1 MKQHNIY
8 NPFNI
13 APNESLSGY
22 LLRRRTFYFI
32 KSPSYLI
39 TKDKL
44 GISMP
49 NFPND
54 IDRKENQ
61 LPLNNHIL
69 KHHTIYPIIKPTQ
82 NLDLKSRI
90 RTVFNKGINI
100 NEKLPGINPS
110 IKRSQLRFCP
120 YCLEEQVIN
129 HGFSWLLRDWQAP
142 LIKQCSKHK
151 SDLIGYK
158 CDCLNG
164 NISYSAVSKGI
175 FTGVCKKCHCN
186 IWEKPI
192 QRKRID
198 RTSRWMSESFEFN
211 WPYLSNAI
219 HKTFLH
225 EKIISDQ
232 SINKTTSDLATK
244 LFHKHFK
251 DKDKSKNGLI
261 LNDLRKIPFAYEK
274 PFNHEIFWRF
284 AIDSFKTPKSFYNY
298 LTNRG
303 KIEYLNYEEIDHDE
317 ISKVIESCQIPD
329 HLEFIDELSP
339 HSDPNSYIRV
349 IL

>member
-1 MKQHNIY
+1 MKQHKIN
-8 NPFNI
+8 NPFDI

-22 LLRRRTFYFI
+22 LLRRRIFYFI

-39 TKDKL
+39 IKDKL
-44 GISMP
+44 GISIP

-54 IDRKENQ
+54 VDKKENQ
-61 LPLNNHIL
+61 LSLNNYIL

-82 NLDLKSRI
+82 NIDLRTRI
-90 RTVFNKGINI
+90 QSVFNSNNNI

-129 HGFSWLLRDWQAP
+129 HGFSWLLRDWQTP
-142 LIKQCSKHK
+142 LIKQCTKHK

-158 CDCLNG
+158 CDCLKG
-164 NISYSAVSKGI
+164 NISYSKISKGI
-175 FTGVCKKCHCN
+175 FTGECKKCGCN
-186 IWEKPI
+186 IWEKPK
-192 QRKRID
+192 QRKMVD
-198 RTSRWMSESFEFN
+198 RSSRWMSESLEFD

-225 EKIISDQ
+225 EKVIDDQ
-232 SINKTTSDLATK
+232 TRDKSSSNLAINL
-244 LFHKHFK
+244 LRKHFK
-251 DKDKSKNGLI
+251 EKDKSEKDII
-261 LNDLRKIPFAYEK
+261 LKDLRKIPFAYEK
-274 PFNHEIFWRF
+274 PFNHEIFWKF
-284 AIDSFKTPKSFYNY
+284 AIDSFKSPKFFYNY

-317 ISKVIESCQIPD
+317 ISEVIESCQLPD
-329 HLEFIDELSP
+329 HLEFIAEPPSS
-339 HSDPNSYIRV
+339 SDINNYIRV